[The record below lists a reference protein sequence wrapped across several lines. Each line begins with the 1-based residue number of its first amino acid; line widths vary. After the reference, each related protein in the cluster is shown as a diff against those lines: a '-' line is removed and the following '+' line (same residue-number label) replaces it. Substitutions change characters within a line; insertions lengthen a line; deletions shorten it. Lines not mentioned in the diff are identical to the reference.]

1 MSVRTLT
8 RAELERL
15 GVSVD
20 PNTGAIYQKGEEI
33 KPLIHLT
40 KNGLTYPKVMVYDP
54 LVYARTKKQ
63 GTRSIL
69 AGRLVWAFV
78 YGVCPME
85 FYVKP
90 KDGNYFNLK
99 PENLE
104 LRPRRRV

>member
-8 RAELERL
+8 RAELDRL

-33 KPLIHLT
+33 KPLLHLT
-40 KNGLTYPKVMVYDP
+40 RNGVTYPKVTIYDP

-63 GTRSIL
+63 GNRNIL
-69 AGRLVWAFV
+69 ANRVVWAFIH
-78 YGVCPME
+78 GVCPMDC
-85 FYVKP
+85 YVKP
-90 KDGNYFNLK
+90 KDGNHLNLK